1 MGFNDYLVLAY
12 FIIIAAALLWF
23 VARGG
28 FWWKP
33 LLILLVISLCGL
45 SLWYPERYGPSQRL
59 KPGLDLAGG
68 TTLVYDVRVPDRM
81 DTSRVIDETIAVL
94 RSRVD
99 PTGTRNLVW
108 RQLAGNRIEIQM
120 ALASPETTR
129 RREAYITARDALLE
143 GNLSESALSAA
154 LRAGGDARTA
164 ELEQLAGSSETR
176 LAELQTLAREYDA
189 FAAASV
195 PYQQAQAAYRD
206 AQAAAAATPD
216 DDDAQNE
223 AQRLLKDLEVKTVA
237 YVQARNAFNVAQDK
251 LLAGNI
257 TPPELERVI
266 QVGDEFPGEAGRL
279 ARADAFADLIAAH
292 PDRVADIEAVQ
303 TTYASYAEVKGELD
317 DPFDLITLLQGSGVL
332 EFRIVA
338 QPGEIDANAY
348 IEQLEEKGPS
358 AGQSEPYRWFAI
370 DDIEQYAESNS
381 ELEAMRLNPAAYF
394 EGRGSIGI
402 EYGGK
407 YYLLLANTP
416 GNAITRADPDWELA
430 SVSRG
435 ADTMGQPALNFTMN
449 TVGAQLMGNITGN
462 NLEKQM
468 AILLDGEVI
477 SSPVLRGKIS
487 SQGQISGG
495 QGGFSQSELSYML
508 RTLRAG
514 SLEGELGEYP
524 ISIKT
529 TGPQLGQDNLSS
541 GLQAAIGALV
551 LVAIFMLLYYF
562 LAGAIADFALVANM
576 VIILGIMA
584 MIQAT
589 WTLPGIAGI
598 VLTIGMAV
606 DANVLI
612 FERIREERARNADL
626 RTAIRLGYEKALST
640 IIDANLT
647 TLIVCLVL
655 GYTASAEVK
664 GFAVVLGI
672 GILATLFTALFCTR
686 VFLEFYLQYL
696 HARSLPMLPTVVTP
710 IGRMLSPNV
719 NWIGM
724 RHFFFIVSAIL
735 VVAGISMM
743 VIRGQDMLDIEFRAG
758 TAVSFE
764 LADDQTMPIEEV
776 RERLG
781 AYGDVAVAMSRDGF
795 DPTQLDSTQQ
805 EVYGKLKPIVTAAD
819 QRYERDLAEWN
830 QAADAELVAGE
841 KPTPANF
848 TLLQAEQTDVIT
860 EGDSEGGSANAFNVS
875 TLMTDSQAVSAVVK
889 SAFEDVLDTTR
900 PIAFTGMGADRVE
913 TAPVYIVR
921 SAILGEDIDMPL
933 VEEDVR
939 EYLGGVA
946 VVLGGLDPPVT
957 LEDASTRVERM
968 RMQPAYENLGYR
980 QSEVVGVKA
989 AGEDVDGQRLYETV
1003 VVVTRDSGT
1012 NYVENPELFPDR
1024 GGLADTEWDLIVDAM
1039 RRDTSL
1045 ASVNNFSPAVS
1056 GTMQEQAIVALGL
1069 SLLAVIAYIWFRF
1082 GSFRYGIAAI
1092 IALIHD
1098 VSITLGLVAISG
1110 WLFKNEWAH
1119 FILLDPFKINLAMV
1133 AAVLTIVGY
1142 SLNDTIVVF
1151 DRIRENRGRLA
1162 RATSGIINDS
1172 INQTISRT
1180 VLTSG
1185 TTLLAIF
1192 TLYVFGG
1199 PGVHGFAF
1207 AMLIG
1212 VAVGT
1217 YSSVAVAAPLL
1228 LLLGGGAKEGK
1239 KKDDGKDP
1247 GINRDAVPAT

>member
-12 FIIIAAALLWF
+12 FIVIVAALLWF

-33 LLILLVISLCGL
+33 LLILLVLSLCGL
-45 SLWYPERYGPSQRL
+45 SLWYPERYGPDQRL

-68 TTLVYDVRVPDRM
+68 TTLVYDVRVPDTM

-99 PTGTRNLVW
+99 PTGTRNLIW

-129 RREAYITARDALLE
+129 RRENYSDARKALLA
-143 GNLSESALSAA
+143 GNLSESTLNAA
-154 LRAGGDARTA
+154 LRAEGDARA
-164 ELEQLAGSSETR
+164 ADLEQLAGGSESR
-176 LAELQTLAREYDA
+176 LAELRTLGNEYDA
-189 FAAASV
+189 FAAASE
-195 PYQQAQAAYRD
+195 PYQAAQTAYRA
-206 AQAAAAATPD
+206 AQAAAAAAPD
-216 DDDAQNE
+216 DADAQNQ
-223 AQRLLKDLEVKTVA
+223 ARQLLKDLETKTVT
-237 YVQARNAFNVAQDK
+237 YVQARNAFNAAQDK
-251 LLAGNI
+251 LLSGNI
-257 TPPELERVI
+257 TPAELDRVI
-266 QVGDEFPGEAGRL
+266 QVGDQFPGEAGRT

-292 PDRVADIEAVQ
+292 PDREAGIKAVQ
-303 TTYASYAEVKGELD
+303 DSYASYAEVKGELD
-317 DPFDLITLLQGSGVL
+317 DPFDLIMLLQGSGVL

-338 QPGEIDANAY
+338 RPDEVDANTY
-348 IEQLEEKGPS
+348 IEQLKEKGPS
-358 AGQSEPYRWFAI
+358 AGQSDPYRWFAI
-370 DDIEQYAESNS
+370 DDIEQYIDDNS
-381 ELEAMRLNPAAYF
+381 EREALRLDPTPVFAD
-394 EGRGSIGI
+394 RGEIGT

-407 YYLLLANTP
+407 FYVLLANTP
-416 GNAITRADPDWELA
+416 GNAITRADPEWELA

-435 ADTMGQPALNFTMN
+435 QDTLGQPALNFTMN

-462 NLEKQM
+462 NVGRQM
-468 AILLDGEVI
+468 AILLDGRII
-477 SSPVLRGKIS
+477 SAPVLNDKITS
-487 SQGQISGG
+487 RGQISGG
-495 QGGFSQSELSYML
+495 RGGFSQSELSYML

-529 TGPQLGQDNLSS
+529 TGPQLGQDNLQS
-541 GLQAAIGALV
+541 GLKAAIGALI
-551 LVAIFMLLYYF
+551 LVAVFMLIYYF

-612 FERIREERARNADL
+612 FERIREERGRNADL

-686 VFLEFYLQYL
+686 VFLEFYLNHM
-696 HARSLPMLPTVVTP
+696 HARTLPMLPTVITP
-710 IGRMLSPNV
+710 IGRLLSPNV

-724 RHFFFIVSAIL
+724 RHFFFVVSAVL
-735 VVAGISMM
+735 VIAGISMM
-743 VIRGQDMLDIEFRAG
+743 AIRGQDMLDIEFRAG

-764 LADDQTMPIEEV
+764 LADDQTLPIEEV
-776 RERLG
+776 RQRLG

-795 DPTQLDSTQQ
+795 QPAQLDADQKA
-805 EVYGKLKPIVTAAD
+805 VYEKLEPIVTEAER
-819 QRYERDLAEWN
+819 RYERELAEWN
-830 QAADAELVAGE
+830 EATDADLVAGA
-841 KPTPANF
+841 KPIPANF

-860 EGDSEGGSANAFNVS
+860 DGDSVGGVANAFNVS

-889 SAFEDVLDTTR
+889 SAFEDKLDTTR
-900 PIAFTGMGADRVE
+900 PISFTGMNADRVE

-921 SAILGEDIDMPL
+921 SPVLGEDIDMPL
-933 VEEDVR
+933 VDEDVR

-946 VVLGGLDPPVT
+946 VVLGGMDPPVT
-957 LEDASTRVERM
+957 LEDAATRVDRM
-968 RMQPAYENLGYR
+968 RMQPAHEGLGSR
-980 QSEVVGVKA
+980 QSEVVGVNA
-989 AGEDVDGQRLYETV
+989 VGQEADGTRLYDTV

-1012 NYVENPELFPDR
+1012 NYVENPDLFPDR
-1024 GGLADTEWDLIVDAM
+1024 GGLADTEWSLVVDAM

-1045 ASVNNFSPAVS
+1045 ASVSNFSPAVS

-1162 RATSGIINDS
+1162 RATAGIINDS

-1192 TLYVFGG
+1192 TLYLFGG
-1199 PGVHGFAF
+1199 SGVHGFAF

-1228 LLLGGGAKEGK
+1228 LLLGGGAKEA
-1239 KKDDGKDP
+1239 KDTEVVKA
-1247 GINRDAVPAT
+1247 DAVPAT